1 MKPDVLFGG
10 RTRFAVLEAL
20 AEAKRPVTA
29 HQIAMARG
37 LDPAATYRCLAEY
50 ADFGIVVSEKRR
62 NRTTYR
68 LSKKAGEAAA
78 GFLRALQA
86 SSETTDLEK
95 WISPEMQTVRMAKL
109 ARLEPTF
116 AKSEMQDV
124 DELLSKRIPGE
135 LAALIAS
142 SQIAFNELFEQ
153 KDGMFILRKS
163 RT

>member
-1 MKPDVLFGG
+1 VKPYVLFGG

-20 AEAKRPVTA
+20 AEAKEPVTA

-50 ADFGIVVSEKRR
+50 LDFGIVVSEKRR
-62 NRTTYR
+62 NQTTYG
-68 LSKKAGEAAA
+68 LSRKTGKAAA
-78 GFLRALQA
+78 EFLRALQA

-95 WISPEMQTVRMAKL
+95 WISPEMQAGRMAKL
-109 ARLEPTF
+109 ARLEPPFQKT
-116 AKSEMQDV
+116 KMQDV
-124 DELLSKRIPGE
+124 DDLLTKRIPGE
-135 LAALIAS
+135 LAALVAS

-163 RT
+163 RS